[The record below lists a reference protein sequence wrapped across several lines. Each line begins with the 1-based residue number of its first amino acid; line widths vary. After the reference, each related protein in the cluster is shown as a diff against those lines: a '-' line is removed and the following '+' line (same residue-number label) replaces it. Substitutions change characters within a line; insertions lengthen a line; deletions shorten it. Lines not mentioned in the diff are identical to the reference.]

1 MPKSDVKTRILH
13 RLGAKTDLGAWTPV
27 DFLDVGRRDVV
38 ERIDRGLYFKP
49 RLNRLTGQPTNPD
62 YRKIVAALAR
72 RDQTRMLIDGLSAA
86 NDLGL
91 TDAVPARVVIH
102 TDARLKPLRLGK
114 LDLHF
119 KQTAPSK
126 LYWAGRP
133 AMKVVQA
140 LHWLRDTLPQDKARI
155 VRRLHA
161 ILHDPKHG
169 KRLRNDLRDGLP
181 TLPAWMQDLVREVLE
196 PSKESA
202 KPVPRDST
210 RPTPDKP

>member
-1 MPKSDVKTRILH
+1 
-13 RLGAKTDLGAWTPV
+13 
-27 DFLDVGRRDVV
+27 
-38 ERIDRGLYFKP
+38 
-49 RLNRLTGQPTNPD
+49 
-62 YRKIVAALAR
+62 
-72 RDQTRMLIDGLSAA
+72 
-86 NDLGL
+86 
-91 TDAVPARVVIH
+91 
-102 TDARLKPLRLGK
+102 
-114 LDLHF
+114 
-119 KQTAPSK
+119 
-126 LYWAGRP
+126 
-133 AMKVVQA
+133 
-140 LHWLRDTLPQDKARI
+140 